1 MTHPR
6 TREVSH
12 RPLARS
18 AKGGAPPRRAD
29 VETDTEQCVRI
40 RRVVVT
46 QKRQLGSLLKDC
58 IAAKFRFDLSA
69 GGPRPIERVFRTVP
83 EDGGLCCW
91 NTCVLTVL
99 WITGK
104 LDVGAIPTDTTGRTN
119 WMCALAGGCWQ
130 AFEAR
135 YQGL

>member
-1 MTHPR
+1 MLRVFCVGGSLFRSNDAPPYARMRTHP
-6 TREVSH
+6 EGCGD
-12 RPLARS
+12 
-18 AKGGAPPRRAD
+18 AKASSWGG
-29 VETDTEQCVRI
+29 C
-40 RRVVVT
+40 
-46 QKRQLGSLLKDC
+46 
-58 IAAKFRFDLSA
+58 A

-104 LDVGAIPTDTTGRTN
+104 LDVGATPTDTTGQTN